1 MIRSLRKKSRLSQDK
16 DWKKV
21 AGTQLIIIM
30 IPHDDDHQIIHST
43 DSEELFCMYKKVN
56 LNDKKTLNN
65 ELNICNKQP
74 LYKESTVDWQIE
86 IKLGKDKNCLDPYSY
101 AVK

>member
-1 MIRSLRKKSRLSQDK
+1 M
-16 DWKKV
+16 
-21 AGTQLIIIM
+21 T
-30 IPHDDDHQIIHST
+30 
-43 DSEELFCMYKKVN
+43 
-56 LNDKKTLNN
+56 KKTLNN

-86 IKLGKDKNCLDPYSY
+86 IKLGKDKNCLDPYRY

>member
-1 MIRSLRKKSRLSQDK
+1 M
-16 DWKKV
+16 
-21 AGTQLIIIM
+21 T
-30 IPHDDDHQIIHST
+30 
-43 DSEELFCMYKKVN
+43 
-56 LNDKKTLNN
+56 KKTLNN